1 MQNFYEDKMNDLIVD
16 IEDLET
22 AINSLKKLKHTPEVI
37 NAILKI
43 DDIIERK
50 KIEFHNYEHQMQR
63 EYGYGFN
70 RN

>member
-1 MQNFYEDKMNDLIVD
+1 MNDLIVD

-63 EYGYGFN
+63 ECGYGFN